1 MGRAATTE
9 EAIAFLKR
17 YTKHAP
23 TIKAISPYFTP
34 KYETPGSA
42 CFDIAIADSFTLQPR
57 ELYNFPTGLHVELPK
72 GYCLLVFA
80 RSSLGQR
87 KCIIPNSVGVI
98 DSDYRG
104 EIFIPI
110 MNLSDEPVHFQ
121 EGRRYAQGM
130 IVRAEQAG
138 IELVDALSETQRG
151 SGGFG
156 STGE

>member
-34 KYETPGSA
+34 KYETTGSA
-42 CFDIAIADSFTLQPR
+42 CFDIEIADSFTLQPR
-57 ELYNFPTGLHVELPK
+57 ELHNFPTGLHVELPE

-110 MNLSDEPVHFQ
+110 MNLSDGPLHFQ
-121 EGRRYAQGM
+121 KGIRYAQGM
-130 IVRAEQAG
+130 IVHAEQAD
-138 IELVDALSETQRG
+138 IVLVDALSNTQRG

>member
-1 MGRAATTE
+1 ME
-9 EAIAFLKR
+9 K
-17 YTKHAP
+17 
-23 TIKAISPYFTP
+23 IKAISPCFTP
-34 KYETPGSA
+34 KYETLGSA
-42 CFDIAIADSFTLQPR
+42 CFDIEIDESFTLQPMD
-57 ELYNFPTGLHVELPK
+57 LHNFPTGLRVELPK

-80 RSSLGQR
+80 RSSLGQK

-121 EGRRYAQGM
+121 EGHRYAQGM
-130 IVRAEQAG
+130 IVRAVQAD
-138 IELVDALSETQRG
+138 IELVDALSNTQRG